1 MSHDLENW
9 KPRPRPERKILGG
22 RHVRLE
28 PLSAARH
35 VDGLFEACSVA
46 DAGERFRYL
55 FDYPPKDRAEL
66 QLLLEKAEAAE
77 DPLFFAV
84 IDLASGKVAG
94 RQALMRIEPAHGVI
108 EIGSIYWGPLVAR
121 TVGATEAQYLFAR
134 YVFEELGYRRYEWK
148 CHNRNEK
155 SKRAA
160 LRFGFKFEG
169 VFRQHMVA
177 KGENRDTAWYAIID
191 REWPS
196 LRTAYEKWLDPV
208 NFDAEGLQK
217 RRLEDCRAEVAG
229 IVDA

>member
-1 MSHDLENW
+1 MPQDLQNW
-9 KPRPRPERKILGG
+9 QPRRRPERRILDG

-28 PLSAARH
+28 PLSAVRH
-35 VDGLFEACSVA
+35 CDGLFEASNVA
-46 DAGERFRYL
+46 DAAERYRYL

-66 QLLLEKAEAAE
+66 QLLLEKAEAGD

-121 TVGATEAQYLFAR
+121 TAGATEAQYLFAR

-148 CHNRNEK
+148 CHNLNEK
-155 SKRAA
+155 SKVAA

-177 KGENRDTAWYAIID
+177 KGENRDTAWYSIID
-191 REWPS
+191 REWPA
-196 LRTAYEKWLDPV
+196 LRRAYEDWLHPA
-208 NFDAEGLQK
+208 NFDAEGRQK
-217 RRLEDCRAEVAG
+217 RRLEECRAAVAG